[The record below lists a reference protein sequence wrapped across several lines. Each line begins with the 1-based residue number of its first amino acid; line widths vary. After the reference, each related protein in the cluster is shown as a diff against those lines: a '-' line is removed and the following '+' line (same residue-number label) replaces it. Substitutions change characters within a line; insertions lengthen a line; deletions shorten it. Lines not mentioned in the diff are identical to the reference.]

1 MNISRCKERNGLSLV
16 LAPLYRQIDRENIR
30 NRRRHEIEYI
40 QGLIGMLDF
49 VLSSAQWSELYSRME
64 FELDC
69 RLEEAEK
76 IGVGFTVPSIKVA
89 PSAPRNCE
97 ELDLELV
104 GQGQ

>member
-1 MNISRCKERNGLSLV
+1 
-16 LAPLYRQIDRENIR
+16 
-30 NRRRHEIEYI
+30 
-40 QGLIGMLDF
+40 
-49 VLSSAQWSELYSRME
+49 ME
-64 FELDC
+64 FELEC